1 MFAIIKTGGK
11 QYKVKEGDELSIELL
26 ELGKSKTL
34 KLDQVLLV
42 SKDSK
47 VELGRPFL
55 KGAYCE
61 AELIKEYRGPKSF
74 SFKYILFNSA
84 IPSSFFLTAT
94 QPTKPFSFSNKKM
107 PQFLEAFSGGLL
119 IDLIFDNFCS
129 R

>member
-74 SFKYILFNSA
+74 SFKYIRREKSA
-84 IPSSFFLTAT
+84 
-94 QPTKPFSFSNKKM
+94 TK
-107 PQFLEAFSGGLL
+107 SGHRQNYLKVKIKSIHAGA
-119 IDLIFDNFCS
+119 
-129 R
+129 